1 MPSRCIFFFSAL
13 RAWSTLLS
21 RTSTCTLA
29 PSLMPGRIRGSKGR
43 KSPENRLS
51 SRAALAEMDLRVH
64 NCTNVPGRSGFHEG
78 TSMVASRALLAG
90 ALARRRLLRIAG
102 LAAVAA
108 LTPRRAPAQVF
119 TGTSISQAA
128 QDARRDVGRLG
139 LRADAMLRHVIAD
152 GRAQDAR
159 AVRRF
164 RTEQVT
170 LARELS
176 AVLNSRVSE
185 DDWLLIVPTRE
196 LDLVLA
202 MRPLVIRIAPKPEMV
217 EAVLNRRLPQL
228 EPLAGDSAE
237 DVLLALVLERRVAL
251 FEQLRN
257 DDALQAALKDAV
269 AALKGKL
276 YGLAAF
282 ELERLM
288 REMTQAATV
297 AAVAE
302 NLGPPAA
309 QRLYN
314 ALVVRFVPFIGWTY
328 FTALLLASV
337 YYNRDTTAPVL
348 R

>member
-1 MPSRCIFFFSAL
+1 
-13 RAWSTLLS
+13 
-21 RTSTCTLA
+21 
-29 PSLMPGRIRGSKGR
+29 
-43 KSPENRLS
+43 
-51 SRAALAEMDLRVH
+51 
-64 NCTNVPGRSGFHEG
+64 
-78 TSMVASRALLAG
+78 MVASRALLAG
-90 ALARRRLLRIAG
+90 ALARRGVLRIAG

-108 LTPRRAPAQVF
+108 LAPRRAPAQVF

-152 GRAQDAR
+152 GRAQAAR

-217 EAVLNRRLPQL
+217 EAVLNRRLPQV

-237 DVLLALVLERRVAL
+237 DVLLTLVLEVLGLERRVAL

-288 REMTQAATV
+288 RAMTQAATV

>member
-1 MPSRCIFFFSAL
+1 
-13 RAWSTLLS
+13 
-21 RTSTCTLA
+21 
-29 PSLMPGRIRGSKGR
+29 
-43 KSPENRLS
+43 
-51 SRAALAEMDLRVH
+51 
-64 NCTNVPGRSGFHEG
+64 
-78 TSMVASRALLAG
+78 MVASRALLAG
-90 ALARRRLLRIAG
+90 ALARRGLLRIAG

-108 LTPRRAPAQVF
+108 LAPHRARAQVF

-217 EAVLNRRLPQL
+217 EAVLNRRLPQV

-237 DVLLALVLERRVAL
+237 DVLLALVLEVLGLERRVAL